1 MMAVIINDFEVV
13 AETPPETTGGESAP
27 VETQPAGS
35 LTPMDIRDILR
46 RQAERMARVQA
57 Y

>member
-1 MMAVIINDFEVV
+1 MSVIINDFEVV
-13 AETPPETTGGESAP
+13 AETPPEAPAGESAP
-27 VETQPAGS
+27 VESPAPAG
-35 LTPMDIRDILR
+35 LTPLDIRDILR